1 MNNLRQLLIGLGCAG
16 IAACASSPVEQGG
29 TLSELERLPPDVEDI
44 QVADGLERA
53 AASYRRY
60 LEETS
65 RKCENA

>member
-1 MNNLRQLLIGLGCAG
+1 VNKLRLLLIGLGCAG
-16 IAACASSPVEQGG
+16 IAACASPVEQGG

-60 LEETS
+60 LE
-65 RKCENA
+65 